1 MKKNLV
7 IILVAVIIVI
17 GGVVFISS
25 KSKQGE
31 EIISPTQLA
40 EESML
45 DEESISSEESQI
57 NSLDSL
63 SLEGSYQCVY
73 TIEEGLKVITY
84 VKNGKMRTEI
94 TLEGGDTN
102 ISLYA
107 DNKVYQWSDKEK
119 QGIFMSVEEAKNQQ
133 GTEIEN
139 PDEYLK
145 EIKVKYQPDC
155 KNIDLD
161 DSLFIAPKDVRF
173 QDLSQL
179 LNQ

>member
-7 IILVAVIIVI
+7 IILIVVIIII
-17 GGVVFISS
+17 GGVVLISS

-45 DEESISSEESQI
+45 VEESILPEEPEISSSDQ
-57 NSLDSL
+57 L
-63 SLEGSYQCVY
+63 SLGGSYKCTY
-73 TIEEGLKVITY
+73 TVEEGIKVITY

-94 TLEGGDTN
+94 PLENSDTN
-102 ISLYA
+102 ISLYT

-139 PDEYLK
+139 PDKYLE

-155 KNIDLD
+155 KNIDLN
-161 DSLFIAPKDVRF
+161 DSLFIVPKDVLF